1 MNARKSIIDFKFKLI
16 NFESANETFIILVV
30 FLAGL
35 VKIVIN
41 AKNWMVANMVVVE
54 INLILA
60 NVIWAGQVSYVM
72 NQFARKNTLYP

>member
-1 MNARKSIIDFKFKLI
+1 MVNVCFQMNARKSIIDFKFKLI

-41 AKNWMVANMVVVE
+41 AKN
-54 INLILA
+54 
-60 NVIWAGQVSYVM
+60 
-72 NQFARKNTLYP
+72 